1 MRSLLERAL
10 KYYLLPGRPPIGFSH
25 QPLYDEAYR
34 FWKRFW
40 TDVLSKNGTSEKL
53 NGDDFRRQDC
63 IAVLVHQERIVAL
76 MGYTF
81 FDLGSAADRE
91 HSYFR
96 HFYTPK
102 AIAALEALH
111 VRRVMTVEYFS
122 VDPEWRAGRLGVSLG
137 AVMGELALRFA
148 ASQGVDAALGVVRSD
163 NGVAYLARQLGG
175 AMLDENIRIYETP
188 CDLAA
193 FLPANVRRFPSPQIN
208 RLTDQFWQNR
218 IDIRS
223 LVPRQS
229 PNRRKEAA

>member
-1 MRSLLERAL
+1 MRTLLERAL
-10 KYYLLPGRPPIGFSH
+10 QYYLLPGRPPVGFSH
-25 QPLYDEAYR
+25 QALYDEAYR

-40 TDVLSKNGTSEKL
+40 TEVLQKNGSAEQL

-63 IAVLVHQERIVAL
+63 FAVLVHSGKIVAL

-81 FDLGSAADRE
+81 FDLASAADRE

-102 AIAALEALH
+102 AIGELESLGI
-111 VRRVMTVEYFS
+111 RRVMTVEFFS

-148 ASQGVDAALGVVRSD
+148 VSQDVDAALGVVRSD

-175 AMLDENIRIYETP
+175 VMLDQDVRIYETP

-193 FLPANVRRFPSPQIN
+193 FLPARIRRFPSAQIN
-208 RLTDQFWQNR
+208 RLTDQFWGNR

-223 LVPRQS
+223 LVPTE
-229 PNRRKEAA
+229 RKEAV